1 LDEYLLVR
9 LWSTPVIDWKEAAPM
24 PSTVPPESSEERS
37 VASVEAVCECPDGCR
52 IDHEND

>member
-1 LDEYLLVR
+1 MQPSPFPDE
-9 LWSTPVIDWKEAAPM
+9 
-24 PSTVPPESSEERS
+24 TVEERS

>member
-1 LDEYLLVR
+1 MVDSGHR
-9 LWSTPVIDWKEAAPM
+9 RKEAAAM
-24 PSTVPPESSEERS
+24 PSTFPPESSEGRA